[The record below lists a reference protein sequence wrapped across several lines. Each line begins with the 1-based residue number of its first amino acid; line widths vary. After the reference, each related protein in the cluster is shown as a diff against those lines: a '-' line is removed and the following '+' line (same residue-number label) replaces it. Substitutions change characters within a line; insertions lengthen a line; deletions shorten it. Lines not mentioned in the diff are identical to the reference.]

1 MISGSPGR
9 IPVNIEPP
17 DNDGDVYMLTTVRK
31 ILSFQMTIA
40 EWIGTA
46 LILAVPYLLVGLIW
60 SLTHT
65 SHLTGMP
72 RLDAVVS
79 FLGAIVSWPV
89 LLFTN
94 VCMS

>member
-1 MISGSPGR
+1 
-9 IPVNIEPP
+9 
-17 DNDGDVYMLTTVRK
+17 MLTAVRK
-31 ILSFQMTIA
+31 VLGFQMTIA

-46 LILAVPYLLVGLIW
+46 IILAVPYLAIGVLW

-65 SHLTGMP
+65 DHLDGMN
-72 RLDAVVS
+72 RVDAVVS
-79 FLGAIVSWPV
+79 FLGSVASWPV

>member
-1 MISGSPGR
+1 MG
-9 IPVNIEPP
+9 VAH
-17 DNDGDVYMLTTVRK
+17 VLTAVRK
-31 ILSFQMTIA
+31 ILAFQMTVA

-46 LILAVPYLLVGLIW
+46 IILAVPYLLIGLVW

-65 SHLTGMP
+65 GHLQGMHGVH
-72 RLDAVVS
+72 AVVS
-79 FLGAIVSWPV
+79 FLGSIVSWPV